1 MNQILDNCT
10 YILVQNFNGLT
21 CMTRQDDMFA
31 AQNNKYIMYT
41 IFDNYWCMNEIV
53 IFRQRIIFQQ
63 K

>member
-41 IFDNYWCMNEIV
+41 IFDNY
-53 IFRQRIIFQQ
+53 
-63 K
+63 